1 MIFPLVLVPR
11 VTVPRANVLTT
22 AQLLAV
28 VLAEPVST
36 VNALL
41 LPPWE
46 DVPSARNATPTEDAR
61 LMISQRLAEMQ
72 ALGLA
77 LLELAALAHVLLFL
91 LEPLHLHLGARR
103 AKSAPGVRA
112 LLTVLERDA
121 PFATR
126 AKTVGVLPQRE
137 RALTASAMARATA

>member
-1 MIFPLVLVPR
+1 MIFPLLLVLR

-28 VLAEPVST
+28 VLAKPVPT

-41 LPPWE
+41 LPLWE
-46 DVPSARNATPTEDAR
+46 DVPSARNATTTEDAR
-61 LMISQRLAEMQ
+61 LMLPQRPAEMP

-77 LLELAALAHVLLFL
+77 QMELAAPAHVLLFL
-91 LEPLHLHLGARR
+91 LEPLHLHLAARR
-103 AKSAPGVRA
+103 AKSASGVRA
-112 LLTVLERDA
+112 LLTIPERDA

-126 AKTVGVLPQRE
+126 AKTVGACPQRE
-137 RALTASAMARATA
+137 LALTASAMALATA